1 VLSGILL
8 IVASLPPNAFAHS
21 SNIAL
26 YSYAVIS
33 PFVYLR
39 QVSYICLLT
48 TALGFQFVNPCPH
61 RSSLPSLRACLMIEE
76 YESGLS
82 PVLAIIVD
90 LCGNRDIPFLNL
102 LDLYS

>member
-1 VLSGILL
+1 
-8 IVASLPPNAFAHS
+8 
-21 SNIAL
+21 
-26 YSYAVIS
+26 
-33 PFVYLR
+33 
-39 QVSYICLLT
+39 
-48 TALGFQFVNPCPH
+48 
-61 RSSLPSLRACLMIEE
+61 MIEE